1 MAKVRVKIIE
11 VVRDK
16 KLAKRERE
24 VTEKVRRLFPDCGP
38 IRLYRTANG
47 NVGFQTNVA
56 VTMGDRKRLDQLYR
70 AVMRAVGAKR
80 GRPVGAKTV
89 QTKLHLPKSVY
100 VGLKRLA
107 EESQTTMSAV
117 VADSLAARLEART
130 S

>member
-1 MAKVRVKIIE
+1 MAEVRVKFVE
-11 VVRDK
+11 VIRDR
-16 KLAKRERE
+16 KLARKEKE
-24 VTEKVRRLFPDCGP
+24 VNEKVRRLFPDCGR
-38 IRLYRTANG
+38 IRLYRTTQG
-47 NVGFQTNVA
+47 NIGFQANVA

-117 VADSLAARLEART
+117 VADSLTARLEART

>member
-1 MAKVRVKIIE
+1 MAKVRVKIVEI
-11 VVRDK
+11 VRDK
-16 KLAKRERE
+16 RLAKREKE

-47 NVGFQTNVA
+47 HIGFQANVA

-70 AVMRAVGAKR
+70 AVMRALGTKR
-80 GRPVGAKTV
+80 GRPAGAKTV

-100 VGLKRLA
+100 VGLKQLA

-117 VADSLAARLEART
+117 VADSLKAQLEART
-130 S
+130 P

>member
-24 VTEKVRRLFPDCGP
+24 VTKKVRRLFPECGP
-38 IRLYRTANG
+38 IRLYRTADG
-47 NVGFQTNVA
+47 NVGFQANVA

-70 AVMRAVGAKR
+70 AVMRAVGSKR

>member
-1 MAKVRVKIIE
+1 MAEVRVKFVE
-11 VVRDK
+11 VIRDR
-16 KLAKRERE
+16 KLARKEKE
-24 VTEKVRRLFPDCGP
+24 VNEKVRRLFPDCGR
-38 IRLYRTANG
+38 IRLYRTTQG
-47 NVGFQTNVA
+47 NIGFQANVA